1 MGKNYLTE
9 CSLEEAKEYFSK
21 YKNADDRL
29 AAWKV
34 ATNYSEKKP
43 TAKKENKADEE

>member
-21 YKNADDRL
+21 YKNADDRV

-34 ATNYSEKKP
+34 ATNYTEKKP
-43 TAKKENKADEE
+43 AAKKEEKANEE